1 MTAITRNGKMV
12 MKNYQSEYYTIT
24 GKCYKKILFF
34 IKETFVI
41 EKLRSKDKILFFSIL
56 SFYVYIWFN
65 L

>member
-1 MTAITRNGKMV
+1 

-34 IKETFVI
+34 IKETFTN
-41 EKLRSKDKILFFSIL
+41 EKLHSKDKSLKNNDL
-56 SFYVYIWFN
+56 SFCIYIGFN